1 MSRVHSDELLAQTQ
15 FSVQKQTN
23 FSYKKYSKLTSC
35 VTRTPTFW
43 AYDRKNNSDF
53 PSTYTEDTLKR
64 SFKIDRERTDLGTD
78 SGSGPIWVNRIGSGP
93 VKIGHRSSANSPFR
107 PSFVL
112 SNAVTTHSHRWHK
125 AVISLCRRLLCN
137 HGPRPRPRPFHTRSG
152 ERVGVFQREVL
163 Q

>member
-78 SGSGPIWVNRIGSGP
+78 SGSGPIWIGSVP
-93 VKIGHRSSANSPFR
+93 VQWKSVTDLVLIRRSAHRLFYQRRHNTQPQVAQSSDLTLP
-107 PSFVL
+107 PP
-112 SNAVTTHSHRWHK
+112 
-125 AVISLCRRLLCN
+125 IM
-137 HGPRPRPRPFHTRSG
+137 
-152 ERVGVFQREVL
+152 
-163 Q
+163 